1 MNFSRFFGVF
11 FGNCPQ
17 NSRISER
24 KKNFFRKNPPAPLH
38 FGDKYGIMREIGS
51 KKGVHITMSDF
62 NTFEFVVDERPE
74 GKRKAL
80 KFWGR
85 FALLAFVA
93 IWVIVSLCT
102 IFYLAVLPLCLLGL
116 VLYFWKI
123 FNCELEY
130 SMTSGQ
136 MTFSRIYGGLK
147 RKKVLDVTIKDFR
160 EVAPRTA
167 DSDAKLKARG
177 ISKTY
182 MFASHSTAID
192 QYYATFEENGQLCA
206 VYFEATEKTLKILRY
221 YNPVT
226 VVTKVSR

>member
-1 MNFSRFFGVF
+1 M
-11 FGNCPQ
+11 
-17 NSRISER
+17 SE
-24 KKNFFRKNPPAPLH
+24 
-38 FGDKYGIMREIGS
+38 
-51 KKGVHITMSDF
+51 F

-74 GKRKAL
+74 GSRKAL

-85 FALLAFVA
+85 FGLLAFIT

-102 IFYLAVLPLCLLGL
+102 IFYLAVLPLAFLGV

-136 MTFSRIYGGLK
+136 MTFSRIYGGMK
-147 RKKVLDVTIKDFR
+147 RKKVLEVFIKDMR
-160 EVAPRTA
+160 EIAPRTPE
-167 DSDAKLKARG
+167 SDAKLAGRG

-182 MFASHSTAID
+182 MFASHSTADD
-192 QYYATFEENGQLCA
+192 QYYAVFEQDGNLCV

>member
-1 MNFSRFFGVF
+1 
-11 FGNCPQ
+11 
-17 NSRISER
+17 
-24 KKNFFRKNPPAPLH
+24 
-38 FGDKYGIMREIGS
+38 
-51 KKGVHITMSDF
+51 MSDF

-85 FALLAFVA
+85 FGLIAFIA
-93 IWVIVSLCT
+93 AWVIVSLCT

-130 SMTSGQ
+130 SMTSGI
-136 MTFSRIYGGLK
+136 MTFSRIYGGWK
-147 RKKVLDVTIKDFR
+147 RKKVLELTIKDFR
-160 EVAPRTA
+160 GIAPRTA
-167 DSDAKLKARG
+167 ESDAKLKAQG
-177 ISKTY
+177 VAKTY
-182 MFASHSTAID
+182 MFASHSTAED
-192 QYYATFEENGQLCA
+192 QYYATFEENGILCV

>member
-1 MNFSRFFGVF
+1 M
-11 FGNCPQ
+11 
-17 NSRISER
+17 SE
-24 KKNFFRKNPPAPLH
+24 
-38 FGDKYGIMREIGS
+38 
-51 KKGVHITMSDF
+51 F

-74 GKRKAL
+74 GGRKAL

-85 FALLAFVA
+85 FGLLAFVT
-93 IWVIVSLCT
+93 IWVVISLCT
-102 IFYLAVLPLCLLGL
+102 IFYLAILPLAFLGV

-136 MTFSRIYGGLK
+136 MTFTRIYGGLK
-147 RKKVLDVTIKDFR
+147 RKKVLDLTIKDFR
-160 EVAPRTA
+160 EIAPRTA
-167 DSDAKLKARG
+167 ESDAKLKARNDVAKFY
-177 ISKTY
+177 S
-182 MFASHSTAID
+182 FSSHSTAID
-192 QYYATFEENGQLCA
+192 QYYALFERDGALCV

>member
-1 MNFSRFFGVF
+1 
-11 FGNCPQ
+11 
-17 NSRISER
+17 
-24 KKNFFRKNPPAPLH
+24 
-38 FGDKYGIMREIGS
+38 
-51 KKGVHITMSDF
+51 MSDF

-74 GKRKAL
+74 GKRKAI

-85 FALLAFVA
+85 FGLIAFIA
-93 IWVIVSLCT
+93 AWVIVSLCT
-102 IFYLAVLPLCLLGL
+102 IFYLAVLPLAMLGV

-130 SMTSGQ
+130 SMTSGI

-147 RKKVLDVTIKDFR
+147 RKKILELTIKDFR
-160 EVAPRTA
+160 GIAPRTA
-167 DSDAKLKARG
+167 ESDAKLKAQG
-177 ISKTY
+177 VAKTY

-192 QYYATFEENGQLCA
+192 QYYATFEENGSLCV

>member
-1 MNFSRFFGVF
+1 
-11 FGNCPQ
+11 
-17 NSRISER
+17 
-24 KKNFFRKNPPAPLH
+24 
-38 FGDKYGIMREIGS
+38 
-51 KKGVHITMSDF
+51 MSDF

-85 FALLAFVA
+85 FGLIAFIA
-93 IWVIVSLCT
+93 AWVIVSLCT
-102 IFYLAVLPLCLLGL
+102 IFYLAVLPLAMLGV

-130 SMTSGQ
+130 SMTSGI

-147 RKKVLDVTIKDFR
+147 RKKVLELTIKDFR
-160 EVAPRTA
+160 GIAPRTA
-167 DSDAKLKARG
+167 ESDAKLKAQG
-177 ISKTY
+177 VNKTY
-182 MFASHSTAID
+182 MFSSHSTAID
-192 QYYATFEENGQLCA
+192 QYYATFEENGRLCV
-206 VYFEATEKTLKILRY
+206 VYFEATEKTLKLLRY

>member
-1 MNFSRFFGVF
+1 
-11 FGNCPQ
+11 
-17 NSRISER
+17 
-24 KKNFFRKNPPAPLH
+24 
-38 FGDKYGIMREIGS
+38 
-51 KKGVHITMSDF
+51 MSDF

-85 FALLAFVA
+85 FGLIAFIA
-93 IWVIVSLCT
+93 AWVIVSLCT
-102 IFYLAVLPLCLLGL
+102 IFYLAVLPLCLLGV

-130 SMTSGQ
+130 SMTSGI

-147 RKKVLDVTIKDFR
+147 RKKVLELTIKDFR
-160 EVAPRTA
+160 GIAPRTA
-167 DSDAKLKARG
+167 ESDAKLKAQG
-177 ISKTY
+177 VSKTY
-182 MFASHSTAID
+182 MFASHSTAED
-192 QYYATFEENGQLCA
+192 QYYATFEENGILCV